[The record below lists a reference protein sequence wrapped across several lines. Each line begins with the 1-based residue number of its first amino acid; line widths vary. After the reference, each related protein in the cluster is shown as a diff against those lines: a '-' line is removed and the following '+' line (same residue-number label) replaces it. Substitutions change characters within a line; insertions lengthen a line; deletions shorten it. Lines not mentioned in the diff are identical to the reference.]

1 MKIKEN
7 LNPIARISTKKSSWN
22 QNLTDQ
28 DTRRFWFLYRLA
40 LVYQNKA
47 FKFLIKLVEKIEQ
60 MSQDILPN
68 RLFFLEYQIISGI
81 P

>member
-28 DTRRFWFLYRLA
+28 DTRRFWFLYMLA

-60 MSQDILPN
+60 MS
-68 RLFFLEYQIISGI
+68 
-81 P
+81 